1 MKTKTTKPKS
11 ETEEVPEV
19 GVAVPMP
26 GIPEIE
32 PKDSS
37 DYFVIHQASDGNWKG
52 KRVHGDKVTESRAG
66 SPDTALLELITLG

>member
-1 MKTKTTKPKS
+1 MKTKTEKPKP
-11 ETEEVPEV
+11 EEVPEI

-32 PKDSS
+32 PKDSP
-37 DYFVIHQASDGNWKG
+37 DYFVIHQAADGNWKG
-52 KRVHGDKVTESRAG
+52 KRVHRDKVTESRAG